1 MIINAISTDSPR
13 YAQAVALIEQAGLP
27 SEDLGNANVLLFG
40 VIESNLLT
48 GVIGLE
54 ALDNVGLMRS
64 LVVEPGFR
72 GQAFAQ
78 RLCEAVFRHA
88 ADRSMDALYLLTT
101 DAADYFRR
109 FDFEEIPRTEVPDC
123 VRNSAQFSAL
133 CPAEA
138 VVMQRT
144 V

>member
-1 MIINAISTDSPR
+1 MIIQPISNDSQR

-27 SEDLGNANVLLFG
+27 SDDLGKADVLLFG

-54 ALDNVGLMRS
+54 LLDNIGLMRS

-88 ADRSMDALYLLTT
+88 AEQSMQELYLLTT

-109 FDFEEIPRTEVPDC
+109 FDFEVISRGSVPDR
-123 VRNSAQFSAL
+123 VRKTEQFSAL
-133 CPAEA
+133 CPDSAIVMRR
-138 VVMQRT
+138 VV
-144 V
+144 